1 MKEAARKELEDWY
14 KHHKEAIEKT
24 RLANR
29 SVDFI
34 TSYLSSVTK
43 KWFFSLN

>member
-34 TSYLSSVTK
+34 TS
-43 KWFFSLN
+43 FSPFITQTNLCH